1 MRENKYFLMHQP
13 PDVCYI
19 IEDSEVCAWHNG
31 KPSIITADCVYAA
44 KTLPDML
51 HQIQNAKDSRFYVVQ
66 SWVDSQRVT
75 RYNAYS
81 HYMGI
86 DPINEFVPKV
96 CDIRADDNLYLA
108 EWEVEYI
115 SELWYRD
122 GDRLTKVK
130 YFTEKM
136 EAAVKDYIKDHG
148 LVFDK
153 GED

>member
-1 MRENKYFLMHQP
+1 MSENKYFLMHQP
-13 PDVCYI
+13 PCVCYI

-44 KTLPDML
+44 ETLPDML
-51 HQIQNAKDSRFYVVQ
+51 HQIQDARDSRFYIAQ
-66 SWVDSQRVT
+66 DWIDSGRIT
-75 RYNAYS
+75 RHKAYP
-81 HYMGI
+81 HHIGI
-86 DPINEFVPKV
+86 NPITGVIREV
-96 CDIRADDNLYLA
+96 CDIRTDDHPYLA

-136 EAAVKDYIKDHG
+136 EAAVKDYIKEDG
-148 LVFDK
+148 LVFDEGGK
-153 GED
+153 